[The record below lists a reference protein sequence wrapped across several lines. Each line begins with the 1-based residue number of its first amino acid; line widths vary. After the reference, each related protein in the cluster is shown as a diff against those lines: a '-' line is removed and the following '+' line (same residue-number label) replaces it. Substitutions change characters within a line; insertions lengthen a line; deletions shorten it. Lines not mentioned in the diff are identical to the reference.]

1 MGTEIQEFA
10 ASLRELKERSGLSYG
25 ALARKL
31 HMSTSTIHRY
41 CNGEA
46 VPHDYAPVERFARV
60 CRAGADELVV
70 LHRQWILA
78 DEARRRGKSEGG
90 APVAASAAAPVAAS
104 GEAPG
109 AASGEGPV
117 AASGE
122 APASDSGKA
131 PDPEAKAGPLV
142 PDPAAGP
149 PAPEAEAGP
158 PAPEPEVVPPVPGP
172 GPLGPGP
179 ESVRDSAPESLA
191 PEPALGALAENE
203 ITREAAEPAASRWRR
218 ASGRTRVLLAVA
230 AVVALTV
237 PTAVVVGELRNAG
250 SDTAAERPKGAAS
263 GDGKAAD
270 AVSEGPGS
278 PSPSVSASKR
288 PSPSASTGSA
298 SASTTPSGS
307 SSAGSGAGAGKPR
320 SEPGRP
326 PTAAITSY
334 NWDGPCGQFYL
345 VDQDA
350 DSVPPPPDN
359 PKTSRGWAKVL
370 GGVDGGTMM
379 LEITVQGTSEQAVV
393 LNALRVRVLSQR
405 APLQHS
411 AFSMGEG
418 CGSTIEPQSFKVDL
432 DDSRPT
438 LVPVAGMQADGP
450 IPAKNFPFR
459 VSASDVEVF
468 DIEAH
473 VEGHDVSWVLELDWS
488 SGGRT
493 GTLEIDD
500 GGKPFRTSS
509 IAGRPT
515 YYYRW
520 DTTVWEKR

>member
-10 ASLRELKERSGLSYG
+10 ASLRGLKERSGLSYG

-78 DEARRRGKSEGG
+78 DEARRRGKPEGG
-90 APVAASAAAPVAAS
+90 AL
-104 GEAPG
+104 
-109 AASGEGPV
+109 V

-122 APASDSGKA
+122 APASGPGKA
-131 PDPEAKAGPLV
+131 PDPEAGPLVPEPEAGPLV
-142 PDPAAGP
+142 PEPGP
-149 PAPEAEAGP
+149 PGPEPEPEPEAE
-158 PAPEPEVVPPVPGP
+158 PEPEP
-172 GPLGPGP
+172 
-179 ESVRDSAPESLA
+179 VRDSAPESPA
-191 PEPALGALAENE
+191 PEPALGALAANE
-203 ITREAAEPAASRWRR
+203 ITREAAEPAASRWGR

-237 PTAVVVGELRNAG
+237 PTAVVVGQWRNAG
-250 SDTAAERPKGAAS
+250 SDTAAERPSGAAS

-270 AVSEGPGS
+270 AVSESPES
-278 PSPSVSASKR
+278 PSASVSASKR
-288 PSPSASTGSA
+288 PSPSATTGSA
-298 SASTTPSGS
+298 SPPATPSGS
-307 SSAGSGAGAGKPR
+307 SPAGGGAGAGKPR

-350 DSVPPPPDN
+350 GSVPPPPDN

-370 GGVDGGTMM
+370 DGVDGGTMM
-379 LEITVQGTSEQAVV
+379 LEVTVQGTSEQAVV

-405 APLQHS
+405 APLQRS

-418 CGSTIEPQSFKVDL
+418 CGSNIEPQSFKVDL

-450 IPAKNFPFR
+450 IPPKNFPFR
-459 VSASDVEVF
+459 VSSSDVEVF

-493 GTLEIDD
+493 GTLVVDD

-515 YYYRW
+515 YSYRW
-520 DTTVWEKR
+520 DTSVWEKR